1 MMTKWIEKISDS
13 IGQALKKMR
22 KPAKYIPPAL
32 LVCELEQR
40 PGMSAIALTAA
51 ILAEFEKEGIPT
63 GANEDGSANLIAQ
76 TEYARARALINHLQ
90 TYAVVNSVVKPE
102 TINTVGTGA
111 NAGGPVS
118 VTSHNIGHILLDGAL
133 R

>member
-1 MMTKWIEKISDS
+1 MANWIEKISNT
-13 IGQALKKMR
+13 IKWALEKTK
-22 KPAKYIPPAL
+22 KPAQAISPVL
-32 LVCELEQR
+32 LACDLEQR

-63 GANEDGSANLIAQ
+63 GVNEDGSPNLIAQ

-90 TYAVVNSVVKPE
+90 TYAVVNTIIKPD
-102 TINTVGTGA
+102 TFNIVGTGA
-111 NAGGPVS
+111 NAGGPMS
-118 VTSHNIGHILLDGAL
+118 VTSSNIGYVEADGGL